1 MNTGE
6 IGAVVSTA
14 SLQIH
19 LASRGPACRRPDRLL
34 GRAAPRA
41 ASPVVGRSW
50 RAGRTAWPRGR
61 QAMAAAPGRVTP
73 RSRRSWPGLPGI
85 GCHRSPACW
94 PPRCAPGRAL
104 DRARSWPQLV
114 VAVTAGPP
122 VGHVQPA
129 AGPLGRPWSPG
140 APAPGGVER
149 G

>member
-114 VAVTAGPP
+114 VPVTAGPP